1 MSLQSPPS
9 LRDLEAAK
17 LEALVE
23 VMFLAAYAD
32 GDFGDEERE
41 HFLRSLESLTDRKL
55 SLETLG
61 KLVTRIAT
69 ALEKEGRAARLADV
83 KGRLLDEGSR
93 KTALALAVQL
103 TLADDVIRTSEREL
117 ILEVAEALE
126 VDRDEAAD
134 LVASL
139 SRAHAR
145 SK

>member
-41 HFLRSLESLTDRKL
+41 HFLRSLESLTDRKI